1 MVIFTYNLKTKEM
14 KTVVELIIPIESNN
28 RHTEYDEHRKA
39 EYLACDIQSM
49 FGIKP
54 TCLFFTGELRIQ
66 FDLNQFEKIKW
77 FHGRKWRSNVTHEVK
92 RHGKMNGYSPNL
104 RGMKIIEI

>member
-1 MVIFTYNLKTKEM
+1 M

-28 RHTEYDEHRKA
+28 RHTGYEEPRKE
-39 EYLACDIQSM
+39 EYLTYAIWSM
-49 FGIKP
+49 LGIKP

-66 FDLNQFEKIKW
+66 FDLNQFEKIKC

-92 RHGKMNGYSPNL
+92 RHCKMNGYSPNL
-104 RGMKIIEI
+104 RSMKIIEI